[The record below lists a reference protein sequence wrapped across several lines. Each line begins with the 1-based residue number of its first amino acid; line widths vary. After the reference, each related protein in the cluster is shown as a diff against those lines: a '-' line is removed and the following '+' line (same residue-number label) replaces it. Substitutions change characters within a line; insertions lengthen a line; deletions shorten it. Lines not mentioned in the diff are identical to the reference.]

1 MVSQWYY
8 GRGSDISGPAS
19 GQELSD
25 LADSGQLLRT
35 DTVWQEGVEDG
46 VKAGSMESLFT
57 PVVVPSFVPGEIPN
71 EIGLVE
77 IGAQVEYARASV
89 LTEQVLTPPAP
100 VKPPP
105 VSRARAT
112 AGKGAVIVGQD
123 GKNVKFQMKCS
134 TCGHQDTSWKTIAIP
149 RGIAR
154 ASFYCQKCRKKRDA
168 EIHGMH

>member
-8 GRGSDISGPAS
+8 GRGTDISGPAS
-19 GQELSD
+19 QHEL
-25 LADSGQLLRT
+25 LELVNSGHLLRS

-46 VKAGSMESLFT
+46 VKAGSMGKLFAAE
-57 PVVVPSFVPGEIPN
+57 PGTIPN

-77 IGAQVEYARASV
+77 LGAQVENGRASV
-89 LTEQVLTPPAP
+89 LTEQTELPPEP
-100 VKPPP
+100 KKPP

-134 TCGHQDTSWKTIAIP
+134 TCGHQDTSWKTIPIP

>member
-19 GQELSD
+19 GQD
-25 LADSGQLLRT
+25 LMDLVDSGKLLRT
-35 DTVWQEGVEDG
+35 DTVWPEGVEDG
-46 VKAGSMESLFT
+46 VQAGSMESLFA
-57 PVVVPSFVPGEIPN
+57 PVVVSSFVPGEMPN
-71 EIGLVE
+71 EIGLVAL
-77 IGAQVEYARASV
+77 GAQVEYARESV
-89 LTEQVLTPPAP
+89 LTEQVETPPE
-100 VKPPP
+100 VKKPAP
-105 VSRARAT
+105 VSRARAV

>member
-8 GRGSDISGPAS
+8 GRGTDISGPAS
-19 GQELSD
+19 QQELVE
-25 LADSGQLLRT
+25 LVYSGNLLRT

-46 VKAGSMESLFT
+46 VKAGSMENLFA
-57 PVVVPSFVPGEIPN
+57 PLAAASEAAAEVPESVVVKS
-71 EIGLVE
+71 
-77 IGAQVEYARASV
+77 
-89 LTEQVLTPPAP
+89 
-100 VKPPP
+100 PP

-112 AGKGAVIVGQD
+112 AGKGAVIIGQD
-123 GKNVKFQMKCS
+123 GKNVKYQMKCT

-154 ASFYCQKCRKKRDA
+154 SSFYCQKCRKKRDA